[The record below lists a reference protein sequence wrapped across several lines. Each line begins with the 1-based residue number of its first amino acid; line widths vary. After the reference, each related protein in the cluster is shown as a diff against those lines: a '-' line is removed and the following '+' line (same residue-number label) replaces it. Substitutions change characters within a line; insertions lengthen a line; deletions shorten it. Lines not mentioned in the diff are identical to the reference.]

1 VSKALARLGLKF
13 SKGKPE
19 SFSPEYSQVIELHC
33 EVRLRQDQY
42 LQLIEEIRKSK
53 TSEKA
58 IVEPILSKM
67 TELARNVRDAVD
79 QSSKLKVTQL
89 KEVRD
94 LTKEIEELLSA
105 KGELSFTRILE
116 SLQTTAPTLS
126 KYLDRLVA
134 GSKLERREVGQN
146 VLYKLKRGE

>member
-1 VSKALARLGLKF
+1 MSKALARLGLKF